1 MSIQLV
7 NIGFGNILAMNRV
20 IAMVPPHS
28 MPVRRMLKEMKEAGL
43 MIDMTSGRKVK
54 AVIFTDDGHVV
65 LAALTPLTITG
76 RVMTEQEEAA
86 HNSEGAK

>member
-7 NIGFGNILAMNRV
+7 HIGFGNIVAMNRV
-20 IAMVPPHS
+20 IAIVPPHS
-28 MPVRRMLKEMKEAGL
+28 LPVKRMVRQMKDTGL

-65 LAALTPLTITG
+65 LAALTPLTIAG
-76 RVMTEQEEAA
+76 RLATEQEAA
-86 HNSEGAK
+86 GSAAEK